1 MKNDQQALRWQIVL
15 IIILAL
21 FAIWNLYTI
30 FIKPNVLRHYG
41 WLGISIALMAAIL
54 VKRKEIKERINQ
66 EK

>member
-1 MKNDQQALRWQIVL
+1 MSDQSKLQWQIVL

-66 EK
+66 KK

>member
-1 MKNDQQALRWQIVL
+1 MSDQSKLLWQIVL
-15 IIILAL
+15 FIVLVL

-54 VKRKEIKERINQ
+54 VKRKEIKERIKQ

>member
-1 MKNDQQALRWQIVL
+1 MKNDQNKLRWQIVL
-15 IIILAL
+15 IIVLAL

-41 WLGISIALMAAIL
+41 WLGISVAIIAATF
-54 VKRKEIKERINQ
+54 VKRKEIKQRMNQ

>member
-1 MKNDQQALRWQIVL
+1 MSDQSKLLWQIIL
-15 IIILAL
+15 FIILAL

-66 EK
+66 KK

>member
-1 MKNDQQALRWQIVL
+1 MSDQSKLLWQIVL
-15 IIILAL
+15 FIILAL

-41 WLGISIALMAAIL
+41 WLGISIALIAAIL
-54 VKRKEIKERINQ
+54 VKRKEIKERIKQ

>member
-1 MKNDQQALRWQIVL
+1 MSDQNKLRWQIVL
-15 IIILAL
+15 IIVMAL

-41 WLGISIALMAAIL
+41 WLGISVAIIAGTFVM
-54 VKRKEIKERINQ
+54 RKEIKKRMNQ

>member
-66 EK
+66 KK